1 VQGVY
6 NCTALSQSGLSKIFI
21 VSISF
26 IIVQLVYCILFL
38 QLSEDAA
45 RKENELNELEDE
57 IERLRNRL
65 QQPSEKYQD
74 EVNKLS
80 ALAKLLERL
89 EYRSL
94 RNCPNCS

>member
-1 VQGVY
+1 
-6 NCTALSQSGLSKIFI
+6 LLL
-21 VSISF
+21 VS
-26 IIVQLVYCILFL
+26 VKVKLVYCILFL

-74 EVNKLS
+74 EVNTLS